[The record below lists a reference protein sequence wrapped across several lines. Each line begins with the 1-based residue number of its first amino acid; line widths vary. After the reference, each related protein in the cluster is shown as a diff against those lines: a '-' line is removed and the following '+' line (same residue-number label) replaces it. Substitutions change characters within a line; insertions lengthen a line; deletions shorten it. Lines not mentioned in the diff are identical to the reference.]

1 MITYG
6 YSLQGKS
13 HIDRNTVCQD
23 SSAAVKLKSGYY
35 LGVVADGVGSAPH
48 SDVGSGIAVE
58 SLQAYCEQY
67 VKKGMKDV
75 ELEDILRDGYEYA
88 FRQVENLS
96 RSRAVRLRIMI
107 RHYPRYFTMAQR

>member
-58 SLQAYCEQY
+58 SLDR
-67 VKKGMKDV
+67 KSTRLNSSHTDS
-75 ELEDILRDGYEYA
+75 
-88 FRQVENLS
+88 S
-96 RSRAVRLRIMI
+96 RMPSSA
-107 RHYPRYFTMAQR
+107 

>member
-35 LGVVADGVGSAPH
+35 LGVVADGVGVRRIPML
-48 SDVGSGIAVE
+48 DPE
-58 SLQAYCEQY
+58 LQWKVC
-67 VKKGMKDV
+67 
-75 ELEDILRDGYEYA
+75 R
-88 FRQVENLS
+88 
-96 RSRAVRLRIMI
+96 RIVNNM
-107 RHYPRYFTMAQR
+107 

>member
-35 LGVVADGVGSAPH
+35 LGVVADGVGSAP
-48 SDVGSGIAVE
+48 VFRCWINE
-58 SLQAYCEQY
+58 LQWKVAG
-67 VKKGMKDV
+67 V
-75 ELEDILRDGYEYA
+75 L
-88 FRQVENLS
+88 
-96 RSRAVRLRIMI
+96 
-107 RHYPRYFTMAQR
+107 

>member
-67 VKKGMKDV
+67 VKKGTDMNMRFDKWK
-75 ELEDILRDGYEYA
+75 
-88 FRQVENLS
+88 NLS

>member
-35 LGVVADGVGSAPH
+35 LGVVADGVGSADRK
-48 SDVGSGIAVE
+48 SVV
-58 SLQAYCEQY
+58 
-67 VKKGMKDV
+67 
-75 ELEDILRDGYEYA
+75 
-88 FRQVENLS
+88 
-96 RSRAVRLRIMI
+96 
-107 RHYPRYFTMAQR
+107 